1 MRTLTLVLLLVLA
14 AIQYPL
20 WVGKGGWMRVWEME
34 RQLGAQQEH
43 LGDLRTRNT
52 ALDAEVRDLK
62 SGTDAIEE
70 RARFELGMIKQQE
83 MFVQLVDAP
92 PPGTPGGPAVAPPA
106 PRPGAARPATPAPA
120 AAPRR

>member
-1 MRTLTLVLLLVLA
+1 MRSLTLVLLLVLA

-20 WVGKGGWMRVWEME
+20 WVGKGGWMRVWDME
-34 RQLGAQQEH
+34 RQLAAQQEH
-43 LGDLRTRNT
+43 LADLRTRNT
-52 ALDAEVRDLK
+52 AIDAEVRDLK

-92 PPGTPGGPAVAPPA
+92 PPGTPGGPAVPPPT
-106 PRPGAARPATPAPA
+106 PRPTPGTPIVP
-120 AAPRR
+120 PRR